1 MAIMQR
7 LLLWVFVTLAAG
19 QRPGYMQDA
28 VMTEETALEDQQES
42 EQLNKEWE
50 DKMNDFTPSD
60 MVTFELAPRGTEE
73 IFEVIDMLPSLVR
86 GAFFVSSQESKD
98 LTVVIKGPD
107 DSELYRADRKKEGIF
122 YFEASMR
129 GMHHFHFTNHKFVE
143 KLQVTVALHTG
154 NCTDEPLDKSH
165 ITPVEAGILDIVK
178 GVKDFQM
185 EQQFAQMRQESH
197 YKTVYSA
204 NRNLF
209 WFSLLECVGVLGVSS
224 WQVYYIKKILD
235 HRRLI

>member
-1 MAIMQR
+1 MA
-7 LLLWVFVTLAAG
+7 LG
-19 QRPGYMQDA
+19 QRPGYLQDA
-28 VMTEETALEDQQES
+28 VIPEDTSLEDKE
-42 EQLNKEWE
+42 ENEKLNREWE
-50 DKMNDFTPSD
+50 EKMSDFTPSD
-60 MVTFELAPRGTEE
+60 MITFEIGPRGIEE
-73 IFEVIDMLPSLVR
+73 LFEVIDFLPSLVR

-98 LTVVIKGPD
+98 LTVVINAPD
-107 DSELYRADRKKEGIF
+107 ESELYRADRKKEGIF
-122 YFEASMR
+122 YFDASQR
-129 GMHHFHFTNHKFVE
+129 GMYHFRFNNHKFVE

-165 ITPVEAGILDIVK
+165 ITPVEAGILELVK

-185 EQQFAQMRQESH
+185 EQQFAQLRQESH
-197 YKTVYSA
+197 FKTVYSA

>member
-1 MAIMQR
+1 MHSLLIWLLIAIA
-7 LLLWVFVTLAAG
+7 LG
-19 QRPGYMQDA
+19 QKPSYLQDA
-28 VMTEETALEDQQES
+28 VIPEDTSLEDKE
-42 EQLNKEWE
+42 ENEKLNREWE
-50 DKMNDFTPSD
+50 EKMSDFTPSD
-60 MVTFELAPRGTEE
+60 MITFEIGPRGTEE
-73 IFEVIDMLPSLVR
+73 LFEVIDFLPSLVR

-98 LTVVIKGPD
+98 LTVVINAPD
-107 DSELYRADRKKEGIF
+107 ESELYRADRKKEGIF
-122 YFEASMR
+122 YFDASQR
-129 GMHHFHFTNHKFVE
+129 GMHHFRFTNHKFVE
-143 KLQVTVALHTG
+143 KLQVTVAVHTG

-165 ITPVEAGILDIVK
+165 ITPVEAGILELVK

-185 EQQFAQMRQESH
+185 EQQFAQLRQESH

>member
-1 MAIMQR
+1 MHNLLICVLIAIA
-7 LLLWVFVTLAAG
+7 LG
-19 QRPGYMQDA
+19 QRAGYLQDA
-28 VMTEETALEDQQES
+28 VIPEDTSLEDKEES
-42 EQLNKEWE
+42 EKLNREWE
-50 DKMNDFTPSD
+50 EKMSDFTPSD
-60 MVTFELAPRGTEE
+60 MITFEIGPRGTEE
-73 IFEVIDMLPSLVR
+73 LFEVIDFLPSLVR

-98 LTVVIKGPD
+98 LTVVINAPD
-107 DSELYRADRKKEGIF
+107 ESELYRADRKKEGIF
-122 YFEASMR
+122 YFDATKR
-129 GMHHFHFTNHKFVE
+129 GMHHFRFTNHKFVE
-143 KLQVTVALHTG
+143 KLQVTVAVHTG

-165 ITPVEAGILDIVK
+165 ITPVETGILELVK

-185 EQQFAQMRQESH
+185 EQQFAQLRQESH

-209 WFSLLECVGVLGVSS
+209 WFSLLEFVGVLGVSS